1 VFLCAIKRSIEGGRA
16 KEAGISGRRRAVVQ
30 GRGGRWRLGVE
41 LVGGARVA
49 VGERGEKKMGRW
61 RKMGQTERGWAAGE
75 GNGPS
80 EVGRRPGAVF
90 GLGKKRRA
98 SWAGLETG
106 KGERERLRVLFVFFQ
121 LLF

>member
-1 VFLCAIKRSIEGGRA
+1 
-16 KEAGISGRRRAVVQ
+16 
-30 GRGGRWRLGVE
+30 VE

-61 RKMGQTERGWAAGE
+61 RKMGRTERGWAAGE

-80 EVGRRPGAVF
+80 EEGRRPGAVY
-90 GLGKKRRA
+90 GLGKKRRV

-106 KGERERLRVLFVFFQ
+106 KGEREKVEGFVCFF
-121 LLF
+121 